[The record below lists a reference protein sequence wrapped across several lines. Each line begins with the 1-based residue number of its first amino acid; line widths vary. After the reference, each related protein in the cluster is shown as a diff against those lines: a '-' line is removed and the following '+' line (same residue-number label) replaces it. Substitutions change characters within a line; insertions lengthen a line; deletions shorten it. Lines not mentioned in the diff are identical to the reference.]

1 MWDMKCFVTVVI
13 IGAMGIVAEGLK
25 KYLETIPGKYSCTRD
40 ITYNKES
47 ATIWNLKPEWW
58 GAPLVKEEKYWGKEN
73 LW

>member
-1 MWDMKCFVTVVI
+1 VKRKYKNLNTELQQMWDMKCFVTVVI

-47 ATIWNLKPEWW
+47 ATI
-58 GAPLVKEEKYWGKEN
+58 
-73 LW
+73 